1 MNKKL
6 SAFLKLADGLH
17 FLIVFGVVNP
27 PVTKKINNT
36 AIIGFGN
43 LSNKFNYRTSY
54 PSKNDAHLGKL

>member
-1 MNKKL
+1 MNQKL

-17 FLIVFGVVNP
+17 LLIVFGVVNP
-27 PVTKKINNT
+27 PVTKKFNNT

-43 LSNKFNYRTSY
+43 LSNKFNYQTSY